1 MSFFETLTALVVKD
15 MMDAVS
21 EAKRSQT
28 ESANR
33 YEEEKLNEKIR
44 VLTLGEKCLD
54 LHPKILKLF
63 EQICIGLG
71 ADHQILLS
79 HFNYFSK
86 ALIAYPYFAVLE
98 EQGFVDDNQKMF
110 LSYLKK
116 DEETFSGDD
125 IIKGII
131 YKDNQNACAI
141 AIKSFMDINQA
152 AVDPFWEYLIHSEV
166 AGIYGLTKKLI
177 TLEIEIMKLFL
188 KMRVS
193 SNDFV
198 DSKQFTSDILYWFNE
213 CKENIIL
220 QEDGVA
226 ASDTTIET
234 YYGIAKQAESKYVPP
249 KSKKVLFENVY
260 LYTNIYERPLVEKKI
275 IEVTGLK
282 PEAVKKIIDDNN
294 PILDGLEEC
303 NAVGLVSVL
312 KKLNIETC
320 IEDSWTELNIQQWN
334 YADYSKAKQEKAERK
349 AKKVKKTFNI
359 FAIIF
364 TILSTMW
371 GFLGIIEETFIYIS
385 VLAFLFNVTIMFAY
399 NFSKYYETCEI
410 RGVEFKQLF
419 RRFGLPIVLYLIHI
433 ILSVVFIVLSSI
445 DSNMFIIGMCIL
457 FVVFLSGLL
466 FVITYMKDKKKNKNE
481 KSE

>member
-116 DEETFSGDD
+116 DEEMFSGDD
-125 IIKGII
+125 IIKGIT

-141 AIKSFMDINQA
+141 AIKSFMDINQV

-177 TLEIEIMKLFL
+177 TLEIELMKLFL
-188 KMRVS
+188 KMRTKY
-193 SNDFV
+193 NDFV
-198 DSKQFTSDILYWFNE
+198 NSKKFTDDILYWFND
-213 CKENIIL
+213 CKDNIIL
-220 QEDGVA
+220 QNEGLA
-226 ASDTTIET
+226 ANDTVIET
-234 YYGIAKQAESKYVPP
+234 YLEAVKQLEAQYIPP
-249 KSKKVLFENVY
+249 KSKKVLFKNVS
-260 LYTNIYERPLVEKKI
+260 LYKNIYDRPLVEKKI
-275 IEVTGLK
+275 VEVTGLK
-282 PEAVKKIIDDNN
+282 LEEVKTIIDKDI
-294 PILDGLEEC
+294 PIMDGLEEN
-303 NAVGLVSVL
+303 NAAGLVFAL
-312 KKLNIETC
+312 KKLNIDTC
-320 IEDSWTELNIQQWN
+320 LDDSWTELSKEQWN
-334 YADYSKAKQEKAERK
+334 YEEYVKVKKEKEERK
-349 AKKVKKTFNI
+349 AKKIKKTLNI

-364 TILSTMW
+364 TVLSTMW
-371 GFLGIIEETFIYIS
+371 GVLGIMEEAFIYVSAIVFMFNPTVFVAVAFNEYIENKEIRGCKLNKVFREYLLTFVLFIVHIFLGIAFI
-385 VLAFLFNVTIMFAY
+385 L
-399 NFSKYYETCEI
+399 
-410 RGVEFKQLF
+410 
-419 RRFGLPIVLYLIHI
+419 
-433 ILSVVFIVLSSI
+433 LSII
-445 DSNMFIIGMCIL
+445 DSNMSIIGIIIL
-457 FVVFLSGLL
+457 GTLAFLCLI
-466 FVITYMKDKKKNKNE
+466 FFIVYFRDKKKKKESLN
-481 KSE
+481 

>member
-44 VLTLGEKCLD
+44 VLTLGEKCLNAQS
-54 LHPKILKLF
+54 KILKLF
-63 EQICIGLG
+63 EQISIGLG
-71 ADHQILLS
+71 AEHQILLS
-79 HFNYFSK
+79 HYDYFAK

-98 EQGFVDDNQKMF
+98 EQGFPDDNQKMF
-110 LSYLKK
+110 LSYLRNN
-116 DEETFSGDD
+116 ENSFSGND
-125 IIKGII
+125 IINGIT
-131 YKDNQNACAI
+131 YKDNQNACAV
-141 AIKSFMDINQA
+141 AIKSFMDINQDTVA
-152 AVDPFWEYLIHSEV
+152 PFWEYLIHSEV

-193 SNDFV
+193 GNDFV
-198 DSKQFTSDILYWFNE
+198 DSKQFTNDILYWFNE

-226 ASDTTIET
+226 ASDATIET
-234 YYGIAKQAESKYVPP
+234 YYSIAMQAETKYVPP

-260 LYTNIYERPLVEKKI
+260 LYTNTYERPLVEKSI

-282 PEAVKKIIDDNN
+282 ADVVKKIIDDNN

-320 IEDSWTELNIQQWN
+320 IEDSWTELNKEQWN
-334 YADYSKAKQEKAERK
+334 YADYSKAKQEKTERK
-349 AKKVKKTFNI
+349 AKKVKKTFNVL
-359 FAIIF
+359 AIIF

-371 GFLGIIEETFIYIS
+371 GVLGIMEETFIYIS
-385 VLAFLFNVTIMFAY
+385 VLAFFFNIIIMFAY
-399 NFSKYYETCEI
+399 NFSKYYETYEI

-419 RRFGLPIVLYLIHI
+419 RRFSLPIVLYLIHI
-433 ILSVVFIVLSSI
+433 VLGIVFIILNVVN
-445 DSNMFIIGMCIL
+445 DNMYIIGMCVLLI
-457 FVVFLSGLL
+457 VFLSGLL
-466 FVITYMKDKKKNKNE
+466 FLITYIKDRKKNKKE
-481 KSE
+481 TL

>member
-28 ESANR
+28 ESSNR

-63 EQICIGLG
+63 EQICIGIG
-71 ADHQILLS
+71 GEHQILLS
-79 HFNYFSK
+79 HFKYFSK

-116 DEETFSGDD
+116 DDESFSGDD
-125 IIKGII
+125 IIKGIT
-131 YKDNQNACAI
+131 YKDNQNACAV
-141 AIKSFMDINQA
+141 AIKSFMDINQDTVA
-152 AVDPFWEYLIHSEV
+152 PFWEYLIHSEV

-193 SNDFV
+193 GNDFV
-198 DSKQFTSDILYWFNE
+198 DSKQFTNDILYWFNE

-226 ASDTTIET
+226 ASDATIET
-234 YYGIAKQAESKYVPP
+234 YYSIAMQAETKYVQP

-260 LYTNIYERPLVEKKI
+260 LYTNTYERPLVEKKI

-282 PEAVKKIIDDNN
+282 LEEVKTIIDKDI
-294 PILDGLEEC
+294 PIMDGLEEN
-303 NAVGLVSVL
+303 NAAGLVFAL
-312 KKLNIETC
+312 KKLNIATC
-320 IEDSWTELNIQQWN
+320 LDDSWTELSKEQWN
-334 YADYSKAKQEKAERK
+334 YEEYAKFKKEKEERK
-349 AKKVKKTFNI
+349 AKKIKKTLNI

-364 TILSTMW
+364 TVLSTMW
-371 GFLGIIEETFIYIS
+371 GVLGIMEEAFIYVSAIVFMFNPTIFVAVAFNGYIENKEIRGCKLNKVFREYLLIFVLFIVHIFLGIAFI
-385 VLAFLFNVTIMFAY
+385 L
-399 NFSKYYETCEI
+399 
-410 RGVEFKQLF
+410 
-419 RRFGLPIVLYLIHI
+419 
-433 ILSVVFIVLSSI
+433 LSVI
-445 DSNMFIIGMCIL
+445 DSNMSIIGIIIL
-457 FVVFLSGLL
+457 ATLAFLCLI
-466 FVITYMKDKKKNKNE
+466 FFIVYFRDKKKKKESLN
-481 KSE
+481 